1 MNLKNP
7 DWRDIMAMTPVQ
19 LAHWGEQVDAEHS
32 RRIYDG
38 DLETAA
44 ELKAAGWTPEP
55 LRGAS
60 AMFQWRWRR
69 PGPRGGTLFLS
80 PTMALTALRKAKA
93 KKTTVPQRP
102 TSPG

>member
-1 MNLKNP
+1 MNLKDP
-7 DWRDIMAMTPVQ
+7 DWRDIMRMTPVQ

-32 RRIYDG
+32 RRLYDG

-55 LRGAS
+55 LSDTS

-80 PTMALTALRKAKA
+80 PTMALTALRRS
-93 KKTTVPQRP
+93 KKPP
-102 TSPG
+102 SPSP